1 MEEIRHLEI
10 NSLLEKESD
19 GYRMRQAELEK
30 KVQEMKQV
38 PKSRQVASNAIIN
51 AMVTTYENEA
61 VQYQESIEEVQVTTE
76 EEDAKYKSL
85 LEIESLLDFELW
97 DTKR

>member
-1 MEEIRHLEI
+1 M
-10 NSLLEKESD
+10 
-19 GYRMRQAELEK
+19 
-30 KVQEMKQV
+30 
-38 PKSRQVASNAIIN
+38 ASNAIIN